1 MRVLVTG
8 GAGFLGSHVVDAL
21 IARGDDVMVVD
32 DLSTGDRANVDRQ
45 ADFSVADVADL
56 SALQRGIGSRRI
68 DGVVHCAARTKVVES
83 MTKKDLY
90 ERVIVGGTRNVVET
104 SRRLGASIFVNIST
118 GGAIYG
124 ETPTCADET
133 VPVDPQSN
141 YGRFK
146 AKAEK
151 LVESSDLRAVTL
163 RLANIYGPRQRTD
176 LEGGVIAIFI
186 GCWKRGEPIT
196 VFGDGSYQRDYVYV
210 ADVVESVLGA
220 LSGTHAGVFNIGTG
234 VATSV
239 NELVSALT
247 SILGPTLSCGP
258 LASRSSMR
266 RKACSMSHSVVPIA
280 DAAPRPSVPPRE
292 RRACTTSSAPTAG
305 APDRCRSRRG
315 PIDPSTALS
324 ASRHAARRPVP
335 SRPPDRPASFLHP
348 YVL

>member
-1 MRVLVTG
+1 
-8 GAGFLGSHVVDAL
+8 
-21 IARGDDVMVVD
+21 
-32 DLSTGDRANVDRQ
+32 
-45 ADFSVADVADL
+45 
-56 SALQRGIGSRRI
+56 
-68 DGVVHCAARTKVVES
+68 

-124 ETPTCADET
+124 ETPVCADES

-151 LVESSDLRAVTL
+151 IVESSDLRAVTL

-196 VFGDGSYQRDYVYV
+196 LFGDGSYQRDYVYI
-210 ADVVESVLGA
+210 ADVVESVLSA
-220 LSGTHAGVFNIGTG
+220 LSGTHAGVYNIGTG

-247 SILGPTLSCGP
+247 SILGPPPT
-258 LASRSSMR
+258 MR
-266 RKACSMSHSVVPIA
+266 VAPARPGEVLRGCVDPGKAAHEGLWR
-280 DAAPRPSVPPRE
+280 PR
-292 RRACTTSSAPTAG
+292 
-305 APDRCRSRRG
+305 
-315 PIDPSTALS
+315 TALLEGLRRTAVAEGALDAS
-324 ASRHAARRPVP
+324 A
-335 SRPPDRPASFLHP
+335 
-348 YVL
+348 